1 MESLSVASIL
11 AWQQQNLAMQVG
23 VSVLK
28 KSMDVQA
35 QSALF
40 LLESV
45 SRVCRRSTT
54 LFGRTTPNELPK
66 LRTLS
71 STMLKPPVLLPM

>member
-1 MESLSVASIL
+1 MESVSVASIS

-28 KSMDVQA
+28 KSMEVQA
-35 QSALF
+35 QSAMT

-45 SRVCRRSTT
+45 VAPLAEVSAQASVVDEAVGQTIDMRV
-54 LFGRTTPNELPK
+54 
-66 LRTLS
+66 
-71 STMLKPPVLLPM
+71 